1 VGISFERP
9 MFLILAIPLLAF
21 TLIPWFKLSKTTR
34 RSGKHVLSL
43 TLRIICIV
51 LTTLLLSGFMTVKQT
66 KKTSVIILADLSD
79 STRHVRQ
86 QMNNYVRDA
95 VEHADKETRIGL
107 MTFGYDTVYEL
118 PLTTDLRFVS
128 FETSPQGNHT
138 NLANAII
145 MANAMMPSD
154 TNRRIIILT
163 DGKQTIGDALESARQ
178 VAAQG
183 VRIDAILLETGTV
196 GKEVQVNKIN
206 LPETLYV
213 GEEFELVVEIESNYK
228 ADAVLRLF
236 DEQELKTVQNISLQ
250 EGINKFVFTDVAT
263 APGVKNYRVEIET
276 KEDDILRNNR
286 MYSYIRVLG
295 TPRLLII
302 DGTGNESHEFV
313 KILGDTANYDVVSPR
328 MAPTTL
334 ENLRKYESV
343 VMMNV
348 SKSDLPQGF
357 DDMLEQYVR
366 QLGRGLLTVGGDES
380 YALGGWADSTLEK
393 ILPVNVYQ
401 RDEGEIASLALV
413 ILIDN
418 SGSMQSGHNSP
429 LELAKEGAARA
440 VRSLKNIDEVG
451 VIAFSDNA
459 KRIVEMTSGEDKDY
473 VINRI
478 ARIPSGGGTMMYTA
492 MEMAYNDLVNSDKA
506 VKHVILLSDGNPADK
521 GFDKIAQMMKEKNI
535 TLTTIAIGGSAN
547 VNLLA
552 SLARITEGR
561 IYKAVNAKDLPDIM
575 LQETFL
581 AMGEYLNNKTFIPS
595 LVQSSPVVKGITSFT
610 QLHGYI
616 GTELKD
622 AATLVL
628 ASDDDR
634 PIYAEWQYGL
644 GFVASY
650 TSDLNGKWSKTLLEW
665 DKGQDFI
672 LNMVS
677 RILPQEEDPDLGRV
691 ETSKS
696 GDKGHIKAILNTGIE
711 GGEDNIETIAQVI
724 SPSGKEIN
732 VPLTLSGLGVYEGDF
747 VLEEEGNYLI
757 NVVQYKDGKVILSK
771 ESAIVSSYS
780 DEYDAFLKSGEV
792 INTVV
797 SNANGEVWDN
807 IHDILKIKLLGAKEY
822 IGYTLPL
829 LILIIII
836 LLIDITIRRLQFGSF
851 IRAITQ
857 KSSAGVEMVR
867 DVYTTRVKPKVFKPE
882 SEEKQKVAKTDK
894 KVKEKKD
901 FGKEA
906 EEKKPTTSVSSL
918 LEVKETKGRKKL

>member
-1 VGISFERP
+1 
-9 MFLILAIPLLAF
+9 
-21 TLIPWFKLSKTTR
+21 
-34 RSGKHVLSL
+34 
-43 TLRIICIV
+43 
-51 LTTLLLSGFMTVKQT
+51 
-66 KKTSVIILADLSD
+66 
-79 STRHVRQ
+79 
-86 QMNNYVRDA
+86 
-95 VEHADKETRIGL
+95 
-107 MTFGYDTVYEL
+107 
-118 PLTTDLRFVS
+118 
-128 FETSPQGNHT
+128 
-138 NLANAII
+138 

-429 LELAKEGAARA
+429 
-440 VRSLKNIDEVG
+440 
-451 VIAFSDNA
+451 
-459 KRIVEMTSGEDKDY
+459 
-473 VINRI
+473 
-478 ARIPSGGGTMMYTA
+478 
-492 MEMAYNDLVNSDKA
+492 
-506 VKHVILLSDGNPADK
+506 
-521 GFDKIAQMMKEKNI
+521 
-535 TLTTIAIGGSAN
+535 
-547 VNLLA
+547 
-552 SLARITEGR
+552 
-561 IYKAVNAKDLPDIM
+561 
-575 LQETFL
+575 
-581 AMGEYLNNKTFIPS
+581 
-595 LVQSSPVVKGITSFT
+595 
-610 QLHGYI
+610 
-616 GTELKD
+616 
-622 AATLVL
+622 
-628 ASDDDR
+628 
-634 PIYAEWQYGL
+634 
-644 GFVASY
+644 
-650 TSDLNGKWSKTLLEW
+650 
-665 DKGQDFI
+665 
-672 LNMVS
+672 
-677 RILPQEEDPDLGRV
+677 
-691 ETSKS
+691 
-696 GDKGHIKAILNTGIE
+696 
-711 GGEDNIETIAQVI
+711 
-724 SPSGKEIN
+724 
-732 VPLTLSGLGVYEGDF
+732 
-747 VLEEEGNYLI
+747 
-757 NVVQYKDGKVILSK
+757 
-771 ESAIVSSYS
+771 
-780 DEYDAFLKSGEV
+780 
-792 INTVV
+792 
-797 SNANGEVWDN
+797 
-807 IHDILKIKLLGAKEY
+807 
-822 IGYTLPL
+822 
-829 LILIIII
+829 
-836 LLIDITIRRLQFGSF
+836 
-851 IRAITQ
+851 
-857 KSSAGVEMVR
+857 
-867 DVYTTRVKPKVFKPE
+867 
-882 SEEKQKVAKTDK
+882 
-894 KVKEKKD
+894 
-901 FGKEA
+901 
-906 EEKKPTTSVSSL
+906 
-918 LEVKETKGRKKL
+918 

>member
-1 VGISFERP
+1 
-9 MFLILAIPLLAF
+9 
-21 TLIPWFKLSKTTR
+21 
-34 RSGKHVLSL
+34 
-43 TLRIICIV
+43 
-51 LTTLLLSGFMTVKQT
+51 
-66 KKTSVIILADLSD
+66 
-79 STRHVRQ
+79 
-86 QMNNYVRDA
+86 
-95 VEHADKETRIGL
+95 
-107 MTFGYDTVYEL
+107 
-118 PLTTDLRFVS
+118 
-128 FETSPQGNHT
+128 
-138 NLANAII
+138 
-145 MANAMMPSD
+145 
-154 TNRRIIILT
+154 
-163 DGKQTIGDALESARQ
+163 
-178 VAAQG
+178 
-183 VRIDAILLETGTV
+183 
-196 GKEVQVNKIN
+196 
-206 LPETLYV
+206 
-213 GEEFELVVEIESNYK
+213 
-228 ADAVLRLF
+228 
-236 DEQELKTVQNISLQ
+236 
-250 EGINKFVFTDVAT
+250 
-263 APGVKNYRVEIET
+263 
-276 KEDDILRNNR
+276 
-286 MYSYIRVLG
+286 
-295 TPRLLII
+295 
-302 DGTGNESHEFV
+302 
-313 KILGDTANYDVVSPR
+313 
-328 MAPTTL
+328 
-334 ENLRKYESV
+334 
-343 VMMNV
+343 
-348 SKSDLPQGF
+348 
-357 DDMLEQYVR
+357 
-366 QLGRGLLTVGGDES
+366 
-380 YALGGWADSTLEK
+380 
-393 ILPVNVYQ
+393 
-401 RDEGEIASLALV
+401 
-413 ILIDN
+413 
-418 SGSMQSGHNSP
+418 
-429 LELAKEGAARA
+429 
-440 VRSLKNIDEVG
+440 
-451 VIAFSDNA
+451 
-459 KRIVEMTSGEDKDY
+459 
-473 VINRI
+473 
-478 ARIPSGGGTMMYTA
+478 MMYTA

-918 LEVKETKGRKKL
+918 LEVKETKGRKKP

>member
-1 VGISFERP
+1 MLFYWKPE
-9 MFLILAIPLLAF
+9 LLARKYR
-21 TLIPWFKLSKTTR
+21 LIK
-34 RSGKHVLSL
+34 
-43 TLRIICIV
+43 
-51 LTTLLLSGFMTVKQT
+51 
-66 KKTSVIILADLSD
+66 
-79 STRHVRQ
+79 STCL
-86 QMNNYVRDA
+86 
-95 VEHADKETRIGL
+95 K
-107 MTFGYDTVYEL
+107 
-118 PLTTDLRFVS
+118 P
-128 FETSPQGNHT
+128 
-138 NLANAII
+138 
-145 MANAMMPSD
+145 
-154 TNRRIIILT
+154 
-163 DGKQTIGDALESARQ
+163 
-178 VAAQG
+178 
-183 VRIDAILLETGTV
+183 
-196 GKEVQVNKIN
+196 
-206 LPETLYV
+206 LYV

-857 KSSAGVEMVR
+857 KSFAGVEMVR

>member
-1 VGISFERP
+1 MGISFERP
-9 MFLILAIPLLAF
+9 MFLLLAIPLLAI
-21 TLIPWFKLSKTTR
+21 TLIPWLKLSKVSR
-34 RSGKHVLSL
+34 RSGKHILSL

-51 LTTLLLSGFMTVKQT
+51 LITLLLSGFMTVKQT
-66 KKTSVIILADLSD
+66 RKTSIIILADLSD

-86 QMNNYVRDA
+86 IMNNYVRDA
-95 VEHADKETRIGL
+95 VEHADKETSIGL
-107 MTFGYDTVYEL
+107 MTFGYNTVYEL
-118 PLTTDLRFVS
+118 PLSTDLRFVS
-128 FETSPQGNHT
+128 FETTPQGNHT

-154 TNRRIIILT
+154 TNRRIVILT

-183 VRIDAILLETGTV
+183 VRIDAILLDTGTI
-196 GKEVQVNKIN
+196 GKEVQINRIN
-206 LPETLYV
+206 LPEVLYV
-213 GEEFELVVEIESNYK
+213 GEEFELVVEIESNHK
-228 ADAVLRLF
+228 TDAVLRLY
-236 DEQELKTVQNISLQ
+236 DEQELKTEQNISLQ

-263 APGVKNYRVEIET
+263 SPGVKNYRVEVET

-286 MYSYIRVLG
+286 MYSYIKVLG
-295 TPRLLII
+295 TPKLLII

-313 KILGDTANYDVVSPR
+313 KILGDTANYDVILPR

-343 VMMNV
+343 VLMNV
-348 SKSDLPQGF
+348 KKSDLPDGF

-401 RDEGEIASLALV
+401 RDEGELASLALV

-418 SGSMQSGHNSP
+418 SGSMESGPNSP
-429 LELAKEGAARA
+429 LELAKEGASRA

-451 VIAFSDNA
+451 VISFSDNA
-459 KRIVEMTSGEDKDY
+459 NRVVEMTSGEDKEY
-473 VINRI
+473 VIGRI

-492 MEMAYNDLVNSDKA
+492 MKMAYEDLVKSDKA
-506 VKHVILLSDGNPADK
+506 IKHVILLSDGNPADK
-521 GFDKIAQMMKEKNI
+521 GFEIIAERMREANI
-535 TLTTIAIGGSAN
+535 TLTSIAIGGGAN
-547 VNLLA
+547 VDLLS

-561 IYKAVNAKDLPDIM
+561 IYRAVEAKDLPDIM

-581 AMGEYLNNKTFIPS
+581 AMGEYLNNKTFVPS
-595 LVQSSPVVKGITSFT
+595 IVHSSPVIKGISSFT

-622 AATLVL
+622 AASLVL

-650 TSDLNGKWSKTLLEW
+650 TSDLNGKWSSSLLKW

-672 LNMVS
+672 QNMVS
-677 RILPQEEDPDLGRV
+677 RILPQEEDPDLGRI

-696 GDKGHIKAILNTGIE
+696 GDKGHIKAIFNTGM
-711 GGEDNIETIAQVI
+711 EDDEVQIDTIAQVI
-724 SPSGKEIN
+724 SPTGKEFS

-747 VLEEEGNYLI
+747 TLEEEGNYLI
-757 NVVQYKDGKVILSK
+757 TVLQYKDGKVTLSK
-771 ESAIVSSYS
+771 ESAIVSPYS
-780 DEYDAFLKSGEV
+780 DEYDAFLESGEV

-797 SNANGEVWDN
+797 SNANGKVWDN
-807 IHDILKIKLLGAKEY
+807 MHDIFKIKIIGAKEY

-829 LILIIII
+829 LVLIIII
-836 LLIDITIRRLQFGSF
+836 LLTDITIRRLQFNNL
-851 IRAITQ
+851 IRTITK
-857 KSSAGVEMVR
+857 KSAAGVEAIR
-867 DVYTTRVKPKVFKPE
+867 EIYGTRVKPKVFKPE
-882 SEEKQKVAKTDK
+882 AEENKAVKTAK
-894 KVKEKKD
+894 KVKEKKEVV
-901 FGKEA
+901 KET
-906 EEKKPTTSVSSL
+906 ETDKKPATSVSSL